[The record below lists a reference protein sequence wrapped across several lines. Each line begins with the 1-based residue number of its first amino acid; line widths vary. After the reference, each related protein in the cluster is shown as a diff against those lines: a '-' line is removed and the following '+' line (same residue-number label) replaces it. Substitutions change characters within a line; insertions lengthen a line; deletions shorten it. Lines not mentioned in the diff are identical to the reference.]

1 MCVFISVYVFG
12 RSLCL
17 CLCPCLCPSQ
27 CLCPCLCPCI
37 CVCAHVCASIFVA
50 VSMPVS
56 MPVSMCVSMFVS
68 MFVSM
73 SVRACVCAY
82 VCVCEERVRL
92 DVSTLL
98 AKHIQQSAAGESVIV
113 DSSGKVLV
121 SVRQAQQT
129 VRPQAIELPT
139 TPPWKGEVYI
149 FDAPLMVSDEST
161 FSVWISIPWVLQF
174 LYGEYNSAKVCK
186 TVRHWRELL
195 QRFGLPAAHLKNSR
209 HSKIHTCSRQ
219 QLHVDVD
226 TRVSSSHEYT
236 ITLPGHRRFK
246 IFT

>member
-17 CLCPCLCPSQ
+17 CLCPCVCPSQ

-73 SVRACVCAY
+73 SARACVCAY

-98 AKHIQQSAAGESVIV
+98 AKHIQQSAGEFVIV
-113 DSSGKVLV
+113 GSSGKELV

-129 VRPQAIELPT
+129 VRSPAIELST
-139 TPPWKGEVYI
+139 TPP
-149 FDAPLMVSDEST
+149 
-161 FSVWISIPWVLQF
+161 
-174 LYGEYNSAKVCK
+174 
-186 TVRHWRELL
+186 
-195 QRFGLPAAHLKNSR
+195 
-209 HSKIHTCSRQ
+209 
-219 QLHVDVD
+219 
-226 TRVSSSHEYT
+226 
-236 ITLPGHRRFK
+236 
-246 IFT
+246 